1 MQQHT
6 LEEII
11 GSNLARYRKSAGM
24 TQSALAGEIG
34 TSIAFVSRVEKG
46 EKMMKVQ
53 TLCAAARA
61 LDVSLDA
68 LVSADG
74 PAAARADILRLLS
87 ELPDEYLNALKR
99 IIRLCLQEF
108 EPRQKAPSPAEPRH
122 LSGEGM

>member
-6 LEEII
+6 SEEII

-53 TLCAAARA
+53 PGRAGERGRAGGGTGGYSPAAVGAARRVSECAQENYPA
-61 LDVSLDA
+61 L
-68 LVSADG
+68 
-74 PAAARADILRLLS
+74 PARV
-87 ELPDEYLNALKR
+87 
-99 IIRLCLQEF
+99 
-108 EPRQKAPSPAEPRH
+108 
-122 LSGEGM
+122 

>member
-6 LEEII
+6 SEEII

-74 PAAARADILRLLS
+74 PAAARADTSIPILLCSPRFPGWTSRRSTAAKRGTARKRARQSARHFS
-87 ELPDEYLNALKR
+87 ESL
-99 IIRLCLQEF
+99 
-108 EPRQKAPSPAEPRH
+108 
-122 LSGEGM
+122 

>member
-87 ELPDEYLNALKR
+87 ELPDER